1 MPKTDDVYDTI
12 TIQLLYPTVS
22 DDDIDSVSAL
32 YEKIDLRSKLYT
44 AARNVLNRTQLAR
57 MSISVLDD

>member
-32 YEKIDLRSKLYT
+32 YEKIDLRNKLYT
-44 AARNVLNRTQLAR
+44 AARNVLNQTQLAR